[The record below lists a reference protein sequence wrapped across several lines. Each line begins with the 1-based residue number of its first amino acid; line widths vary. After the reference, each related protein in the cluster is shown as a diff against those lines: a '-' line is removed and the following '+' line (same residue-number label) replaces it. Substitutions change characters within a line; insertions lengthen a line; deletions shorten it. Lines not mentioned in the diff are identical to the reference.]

1 MSFKF
6 KIINSKVLPE
16 VKKVIHSCFKDKR
29 GTIHTTIDNN
39 LIKKILPKKFY
50 FNQNKLNYRKKNV
63 LVGIHYDHK
72 TWKLLSC
79 IKGKIFHVVTNIN
92 GNNKNRFKSQVYIL
106 SDKKKES
113 ILIPPG
119 YGNSF
124 YCVKDSII
132 NYSLAFKGNYINFDK
147 QKTISWKDKK
157 LNIKWPCKRP
167 NLSSRDDL

>member
-6 KIINSKVLPE
+6 KIINSIILPD
-16 VKKVIHSCFKDKR
+16 VKKILHSSFKDKR
-29 GTIHTTIDNN
+29 GTIFTTIENN
-39 LIKKILPKKFY
+39 LTKKILPKNFY
-50 FNQNKLNYRKKNV
+50 FNQSKINYRKKNV
-63 LVGIHYDHK
+63 LVGIHYDNK

-79 IKGKIFHVVTNIN
+79 IKGKIFHVVTNIA

-124 YCVKDSII
+124 YCIKDSII
-132 NYSLAFKGNYINFDK
+132 NYSLAFKGDYIDFDK

-167 NLSSRDDL
+167 SLSHRDDL